1 MDFFFLNKN
10 YPSSIEI
17 NLLRSNS
24 IQSLGK
30 VGLKMLSLF
39 AQSFFLEIKIR
50 VGSLVLISK
59 VLTASEGNWNTYM
72 KDTFLNL
79 WFVFTQITSESFVIV
94 DFPQCLAIFVLYILE
109 ELW

>member
-1 MDFFFLNKN
+1 
-10 YPSSIEI
+10 
-17 NLLRSNS
+17 
-24 IQSLGK
+24 
-30 VGLKMLSLF
+30 MLSLF

>member
-1 MDFFFLNKN
+1 
-10 YPSSIEI
+10 
-17 NLLRSNS
+17 
-24 IQSLGK
+24 
-30 VGLKMLSLF
+30 
-39 AQSFFLEIKIR
+39 
-50 VGSLVLISK
+50 
-59 VLTASEGNWNTYM
+59 M